1 MRQPNEICLEGNN
14 STQQATAQPSEMG
27 KFPTPELQSAYDT
40 GRSIG
45 RTEGMIAYQKHL
57 IENIQ
62 KENVKLVQKLDLQKG
77 GEV

>member
-1 MRQPNEICLEGNN
+1 MNYP
-14 STQQATAQPSEMG
+14 A
-27 KFPTPELQSAYDT
+27 KELQAAYEE
-40 GRSIG
+40 GRRIG

-77 GEV
+77 GSL

>member
-1 MRQPNEICLEGNN
+1 MTKRNEITSDTNN
-14 STQQATAQPSEMG
+14 SSATSTSAHETS
-27 KFPTPELQSAYDT
+27 KYSTPELQSAYDA